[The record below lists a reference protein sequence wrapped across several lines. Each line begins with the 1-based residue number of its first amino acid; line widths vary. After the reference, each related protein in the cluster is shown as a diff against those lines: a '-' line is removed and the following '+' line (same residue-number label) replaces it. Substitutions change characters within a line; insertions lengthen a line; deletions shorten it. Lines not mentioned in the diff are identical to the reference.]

1 MTSGSFFADLTSFLG
16 RIEEES
22 MSMKEALFSSVSGD
36 SSSLRNSLSVF
47 DKQIFGRGEID
58 GGHLTKRD
66 ASIIERALA
75 KREDTRREMILEAA
89 ALEAGLTATEE
100 AVNKLLSQ
108 REATR
113 ACLELLEFNEGAL
126 NDLEERSM
134 AYGYNRRQLVN
145 VSPKQNNAK
154 QNNVGTEEE
163 VHSSTTTHEDVVQ
176 NRDEQQQQQQQQQS
190 HSIVSDEKQCRISLH
205 ERGAEGDGD
214 GMENVLVV
222 SHHQMMIGQD
232 ECCDEGS
239 EAGEGEPKT
248 PTLSE
253 WAVSRHTRSILK
265 TTWGNGGE
273 CNPSVP
279 VRSLRSLALT
289 ERIATPMPHKDTSHD
304 LKFTTPTDN
313 NQPYSNQ
320 DNDSSDS
327 DPPTPV
333 VMDIRL
339 KTTSLQKELKG
350 NRLSTEVSPWYLD
363 SRFCAFL

>member
-36 SSSLRNSLSVF
+36 SGSLRNSLSVF
-47 DKQIFGRGEID
+47 DEQIFGRGEID
-58 GGHLTKRD
+58 GGQLTKRD

-89 ALEAGLTATEE
+89 ELEVGLTAMEE
-100 AVNKLLSQ
+100 AVNKLSSQ

-113 ACLELLEFNEGAL
+113 ACFELLEFNEGAL

-145 VSPKQNNAK
+145 VSPKQNNI
-154 QNNVGTEEE
+154 GTEEG
-163 VHSSTTTHEDVVQ
+163 VYSSTTTHEDVVQ
-176 NRDEQQQQQQQQQS
+176 NRDGQQQQQQS
-190 HSIVSDEKQCRISLH
+190 HSIVSDEQQCRISLH
-205 ERGAEGDGD
+205 EGGGEGD

-222 SHHQMMIGQD
+222 SHHQIMIGQD

-265 TTWGNGGE
+265 PSWGNGGE

-289 ERIATPMPHKDTSHD
+289 ERIATPMPNKDASHD
-304 LKFTTPTDN
+304 LEFTTPTDN
-313 NQPYSNQ
+313 NQPYINQ
-320 DNDSSDS
+320 DNDASDS

-333 VMDIRL
+333 VIDIGL
-339 KTTSLQKELKG
+339 KTTSLQKELNG
-350 NRLSTEVSPWYLD
+350 NRLSTEVSPWCLD
-363 SRFCAFL
+363 SIFCALLSLNS